1 MTNYRIF
8 NVTVDSDIT
17 LPELPESG
25 QACSIKVRQTACID
39 HANVSWLHDWRDQ
52 EDEVEISLGKA
63 GQDFVLNFPE
73 LADFRIAGNL
83 VEYAPQKDLPDN
95 TLRHLLLDQVLP
107 RLIGHQGHL
116 VLHASG
122 VVLSKE
128 GAVLFVGES
137 GIGKSTLASAFEKSG
152 ATQLADDC
160 VLVDLRENVTLNA
173 SYPGLRLYPDSLE
186 ATNQAQ
192 GQLVN
197 HYSEKRRSTSE
208 GEIEQAPLGTIFLL
222 SQSEEINVAPSRS
235 ADDLAKL
242 INQCFL
248 LDVTD
253 LEVHRRQ
260 FRDLQALL
268 ESCREYSFPTYDG
281 HWPNCVYP
289 HRKSKLDIFTE

>member
-1 MTNYRIF
+1 MTNYRVF
-8 NVTVDSDIT
+8 NLTVDSDTT
-17 LPELPESG
+17 LPELPESN
-25 QACSIKVRQTACID
+25 QVCSITIRQAGCID
-39 HANVSWLHDWRDQ
+39 HTNISWLHDWLDQ
-52 EDEVEISLGKA
+52 EHEVEISLGKA
-63 GQDFVLNFPE
+63 DQDFILHFPE

-83 VEYAPQKDLPDN
+83 VEYAPHQDLPDN

-107 RLIGHQGHL
+107 RLIGHQGSL

-122 VVLSKE
+122 VVLPKKD
-128 GAVLFVGES
+128 AVLFVGES

-152 ATQLADDC
+152 ATPLADDC
-160 VLVDLRENVTLNA
+160 VLIDLRENVTVSA
-173 SYPGLRLYPDSLE
+173 SYSGLRLYPDSLE

-192 GQLVN
+192 GELVN
-197 HYSEKRRSTSE
+197 HYSEKRRSTSS
-208 GEIEQAPLGTIFLL
+208 GEIKQVPLGTICLL
-222 SQSEEINVAPSRS
+222 SQSEGINVAPSRS

-268 ESCREYSFPTYDG
+268 EHDVSLLR
-281 HWPNCVYP
+281 VAYP
-289 HRKSKLDIFTE
+289 HDLEQLGTLVNEIKSAI